1 MERAKSGLATV
12 LDRRVFVCLCVLAAS
27 IAAGAPAIADLRVD
41 RLQELERA
49 IATDPENLELAAEY
63 RQMTMASGQVD
74 RATDFLRKL
83 ARQNNSGPNVQISLA
98 LACVDKV
105 PSAGDI
111 RRLYLGRDA
120 IGALTQAIAR
130 RPSVLA
136 YYLRGLINL
145 YYNRFIFKRTDKGV
159 ADLTQALSLVT
170 TDTPAALVARVY
182 TALGDGY
189 FRLDNLAKARE
200 IWSAA
205 LARFPDDAALR
216 SRLEQQGQRLEWVV
230 GAALSADRRVD
241 TSLTDLLE
249 QP

>member
-1 MERAKSGLATV
+1 MIATACLLTVSLAAGKRAVA
-12 LDRRVFVCLCVLAAS
+12 DVLA
-27 IAAGAPAIADLRVD
+27 D
-41 RLQELERA
+41 RTLALERA
-49 IATDPENLELAAEY
+49 IAANPENLELAAEY
-63 RQMTMASGQVD
+63 RQVTIGSSQFD
-74 RATDFLRKL
+74 RAIDFLKKL
-83 ARQNNSGPNVQISLA
+83 ARQTNSGPNLQISLA
-98 LACVDKV
+98 LAYVDKV
-105 PSAGDI
+105 PSAGDL

-120 IGALTQAIAR
+120 IGAVTRAIAQ

-136 YYLRGLINL
+136 YYVRGLINL

-170 TDTPAALVARVY
+170 ADTPPALVARVC

-205 LARFPDDAALR
+205 LAKFSDDAALR
-216 SRLEQQGQRLEWVV
+216 SRLEKQGQQLEWLV

-241 TSLTDLLE
+241 TSLTGLVKK
-249 QP
+249 P

>member
-1 MERAKSGLATV
+1 
-12 LDRRVFVCLCVLAAS
+12 
-27 IAAGAPAIADLRVD
+27 
-41 RLQELERA
+41 LQKLERA
-49 IATDPENLELAAEY
+49 IAADPENLELAAEY
-63 RQMTMASGQVD
+63 RQMTMASGQGD

-83 ARQNNSGPNVQISLA
+83 ARQNTSGPNVQISLA
-98 LACVDKV
+98 LAYVDKV

-205 LARFPDDAALR
+205 LARFSDDAALR
-216 SRLEQQGQRLEWVV
+216 SRLEQQGQRLEWIV
-230 GAALSADRRVD
+230 GAALSPDRRVD

>member
-1 MERAKSGLATV
+1 
-12 LDRRVFVCLCVLAAS
+12 VFVCLCVLAAS
-27 IAAGAPAIADLRVD
+27 IAAGPPAIADLRVD

-49 IATDPENLELAAEY
+49 VATDPENLELAAEY

-83 ARQNNSGPNVQISLA
+83 ARRNNSGPNVQISLA

-189 FRLDNLAKARE
+189 FRLDNLAKARA

-205 LARFPDDAALR
+205 LARFSDDAALR
-216 SRLEQQGQRLEWVV
+216 SRLEQQGQRLEWIV
-230 GAALSADRRVD
+230 GAALSPDRRVD